1 MPAMPTTAGIAVALT
16 LLLAPAARA
25 QVSTPPRPAVPPDAT
40 VVSRVDEFMNAEVK
54 VNGFTGAVLLARKG
68 VPVVAKGL
76 AMANIEWQIPN
87 TPQTKF
93 RLGSI
98 TKQFT
103 SMAIM
108 QLQQM
113 QDQLSRQQ
121 GIIEELQNDVSRMK
135 QENLERYQD
144 LDRRINSG
152 AAPAATPDNSSGGG
166 ASSTS
171 PDAAAGAAAQQP
183 AASSEPG
190 DPAKE
195 KLYYDAAFDLIKQK
209 DFDKASQAFNAFL
222 RKYPNSQYAGNA
234 QYWLGE
240 VNLAKGDLPAASQ
253 AFAQVSQKY
262 PKHSKVPDSLY
273 KLADVERRMGH
284 TDKVKGILQQVITQY
299 PGTSAAQLAQRDLQ
313 KL

>member
-1 MPAMPTTAGIAVALT
+1 MRKCRRAVTVLALS
-16 LLLAPAARA
+16 LPLSAWAA
-25 QVSTPPRPAVPPDAT
+25 
-40 VVSRVDEFMNAEVK
+40 
-54 VNGFTGAVLLARKG
+54 
-68 VPVVAKGL
+68 VPVVDD
-76 AMANIEWQIPN
+76 N
-87 TPQTKF
+87 T
-93 RLGSI
+93 GSYPPAGYG
-98 TKQFT
+98 T
-103 SMAIM
+103 SGAYAGSGASAPASAQGQLFM

-152 AAPAATPDNSSGGG
+152 AAPAATPDNSSGG
-166 ASSTS
+166 ASNAASG
-171 PDAAAGAAAQQP
+171 AAAGAAAQQP

-240 VNLAKGDLPAASQ
+240 VNLAKGDLQGASQ

-273 KLADVERRMGH
+273 KLADVERRLGH
-284 TDKVKGILQQVITQY
+284 TDKVKGILQQVVTQY

>member
-1 MPAMPTTAGIAVALT
+1 MRMCRRVVTVLALS
-16 LLLAPAARA
+16 LPLSAWAA
-25 QVSTPPRPAVPPDAT
+25 
-40 VVSRVDEFMNAEVK
+40 
-54 VNGFTGAVLLARKG
+54 
-68 VPVVAKGL
+68 VPVVDDNG
-76 AMANIEWQIPN
+76 
-87 TPQTKF
+87 
-93 RLGSI
+93 GSYPPSGYG
-98 TKQFT
+98 T
-103 SMAIM
+103 SGAYAGAGASAPASAQGQLFL

-113 QDQLSRQQ
+113 QDQISRQQ

-152 AAPAATPDNSSGGG
+152 AAPAATPDNSSGG
-166 ASSTS
+166 ASNAASG
-171 PDAAAGAAAQQP
+171 AAAGAAAQQP

-209 DFDKASQAFNAFL
+209 DFDKASQAFTAFL

-240 VNLAKGDLPAASQ
+240 VNLAKGDLQGASQ

-284 TDKVKGILQQVITQY
+284 TDKVKSILQQVITQY

>member
-1 MPAMPTTAGIAVALT
+1 MRMCRRAVTVLALSLPLAAWAEIPVVDDNAGGYPPAGYGTSGAYAGAGAS
-16 LLLAPAARA
+16 APASA
-25 QVSTPPRPAVPPDAT
+25 QGQL
-40 VVSRVDEFMNAEVK
+40 F
-54 VNGFTGAVLLARKG
+54 
-68 VPVVAKGL
+68 
-76 AMANIEWQIPN
+76 
-87 TPQTKF
+87 
-93 RLGSI
+93 
-98 TKQFT
+98 
-103 SMAIM
+103 M

-113 QDQLSRQQ
+113 QDQISRQQ
-121 GIIEELQNDVSRMK
+121 GIIEELQNDVARMK

-152 AAPAATPDNSSGGG
+152 VAPAATPENSSTGG
-166 ASSTS
+166 ASN
-171 PDAAAGAAAQQP
+171 AAAGAATGAAAQQP

-209 DFDKASQAFNAFL
+209 DFDKASQAFGAFL

-240 VNLAKGDLPAASQ
+240 VNLAKGDLQGASQ
-253 AFAQVSQKY
+253 AFAKVGQLY

>member
-1 MPAMPTTAGIAVALT
+1 
-16 LLLAPAARA
+16 
-25 QVSTPPRPAVPPDAT
+25 
-40 VVSRVDEFMNAEVK
+40 
-54 VNGFTGAVLLARKG
+54 
-68 VPVVAKGL
+68 
-76 AMANIEWQIPN
+76 
-87 TPQTKF
+87 
-93 RLGSI
+93 
-98 TKQFT
+98 
-103 SMAIM
+103 M

-113 QDQLSRQQ
+113 QDQISRQQ

-144 LDRRINSG
+144 LDRRLSSG
-152 AAPAATPDNSSGGG
+152 AAPAATPDNSSTGG
-166 ASSTS
+166 ANNAATG
-171 PDAAAGAAAQQP
+171 AAAGASAAQPP

-240 VNLAKGDLPAASQ
+240 VNLAKGDLQGASQ
-253 AFAQVSQKY
+253 AFAEVGQKY